1 VDGFGAAHAVN
12 RAPALLEKRFSCRS
26 ARFAVDFCAT
36 ASRPTAAGAEE
47 AAEVQG
53 GRRRE
58 RPARVYVWRPKAQS
72 WQLLTFAEQK
82 VV

>member
-12 RAPALLEKRFSCRS
+12 RAPALLEKRFSFCS
-26 ARFAVDFCAT
+26 ARFAVDLCAT
-36 ASRPTAAGAEE
+36 ASRATAAEAKE

-58 RPARVYVWRPKAQS
+58 WPARVYVWRPKAQS

>member
-36 ASRPTAAGAEE
+36 ASGATAAGAEK
-47 AAEVQG
+47 AAEAKVVDVVSGERACMYG
-53 GRRRE
+53 GRRRSS
-58 RPARVYVWRPKAQS
+58 RS
-72 WQLLTFAEQK
+72 C
-82 VV
+82 